1 MSDVNYFCIR
11 REGMNHRF
19 HNTYKFVFTG
29 VRGPDADGI
38 LAGLSA
44 AGQAPAAD
52 SVGRFA
58 QLRAWKD
65 SF

>member
-1 MSDVNYFCIR
+1 MPSIQSNRV
-11 REGMNHRF
+11 EGD
-19 HNTYKFVFTG
+19 G
-29 VRGPDADGI
+29 GSGPPDADGI